1 MDITLIRLCWAEI
14 AINGALIIAN
24 IAIHLKARR
33 LLDRA
38 DAIYREALAYRKQ
51 AEQAL
56 DDAQHR

>member
-14 AINGALIIAN
+14 AINFALIVAN
-24 IAIHLKARR
+24 IAIHIRARR
-33 LLDRA
+33 LLDSA